1 MKDLPTFEDTPLQTF
16 CGWYYKDT
24 NEPFDPD
31 RPITE
36 DIEIYAKWQD
46 KPTKKLD
53 QLLKLV
59 PLGVIAVM
67 GVGLLWIE
75 MKRLKRSR

>member
-1 MKDLPTFEDTPLQTF
+1 MCLPTIEDTPLQIF

-46 KPTKKLD
+46 KPGKKLD
-53 QLLKLV
+53 QLVKLV
-59 PLGVIAVM
+59 PLGVIGMLGLALLAVD
-67 GVGLLWIE
+67 IRRNR
-75 MKRLKRSR
+75 KRG